1 MFEEI
6 EDEKRRYREKNAL
19 LPIVEKFIEEQRCRP
34 AIEGKKYNISIN
46 ELTDEMLGR
55 TSREELL
62 EDPSN
67 LQVRFIYAIN
77 KFCSIHGI
85 NEKKKPISCCI
96 VKKTISGS
104 IKIFLVF
111 RWNYS
116 EEDLEKEYA
125 PLSKK
130 HYVKKDISIELNVGA
145 GSQE

>member
-19 LPIVEKFIEEQRCRP
+19 LPIVEKFVEEQRCRP

-55 TSREELL
+55 TPREELL
-62 EDPSN
+62 DDPSN

-85 NEKKKPISCCI
+85 NGKKKPISCCI
-96 VKKTISGS
+96 VKKTIAGA

-111 RWNYS
+111 RWNCS
-116 EEDLEKEYA
+116 EDDLERYYTS
-125 PLSKK
+125 LSKK
-130 HYVKKDISIELNVGA
+130 FYVKKDISNESNVGI